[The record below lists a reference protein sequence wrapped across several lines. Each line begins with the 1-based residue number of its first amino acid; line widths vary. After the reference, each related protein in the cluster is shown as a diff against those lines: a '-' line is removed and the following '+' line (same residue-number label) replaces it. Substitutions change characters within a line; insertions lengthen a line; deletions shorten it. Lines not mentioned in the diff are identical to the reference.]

1 MSKIPP
7 GALVRDREL
16 PELGPG
22 RIVAEL
28 SGGAS
33 RIRFEQTDEIRD
45 VKISQVEV
53 NRLPLIPGTPVK
65 VRSGRYGDEETAE
78 GVVLDAEL
86 PDSADELCDY
96 VVDVD
101 GEEWTVSEA
110 ELFPIGPKS
119 TDPRDQFEALHWRGP
134 FRFFARWGM
143 HRMVSRMYEDAEG
156 LPSLVGARIE
166 PKTHQIYA
174 IRRILWM
181 EQPRVVLGDP
191 SPTDR
196 LLEAGAAVQ
205 ALNWENP
212 DHKTLVV
219 APGGRVR
226 EWKTQ
231 LNMRF
236 GGRDWETLNRNEAAS
251 SVFDV
256 LADTLEGPRLVIP
269 ADVIERVENVQMLLG
284 STDWDCVVVD
294 DAHRIDTDTAA
305 FTELVGISERAE
317 AAIVTASLPPEP
329 DVELLNPL
337 LALARPENYSVSTPQ
352 VLTDE
357 IERCRPIWRCLRE
370 TVAAGQQDA
379 DAPDVDVKELADK
392 WRDVADGDERILE
405 LADALEQDDSVEE
418 ICGDLA
424 DHARRFYGLADKA
437 LRTPRKVVRGLGV
450 DWRERQSEVVS
461 WTPSDDESEI
471 TQHLAEMPD
480 PDPRWPGQIAM
491 ACLYRRVAA
500 QTPGVLEELV
510 KRRARHLGE
519 DPPPG
524 GLGEN
529 LVERFLADPGPSDEQ
544 TFWRATAGAAPP
556 MGEEGAE
563 KSWVATLLRLAQEW
577 GDEVGQQP
585 GRFEAAAE
593 WIESYLED
601 HAPDEEIVEDRE
613 EPQLTGPVPK
623 IAVFSDSEDVVER
636 FTGYLHTRL
645 GEEVP
650 EMYHG
655 GLPEQILDDAVERFR
670 DDDDCQVLVC
680 GAHGAEGHDIS
691 RADAVVHLD
700 QPWLP
705 ARLERRLDQVDRP
718 VEADDQEETSSITSV
733 ILDGPTVW
741 ENQFRRLYTE
751 VLGMHESASDRSS
764 RTPPG
769 LDRRLFNAWAEGADE
784 LEATI
789 DATDEE
795 VGGPRTPAESA
806 FRAAL
811 EPDRPRL
818 QEEAEFTELLD
829 FVDGIDDAL
838 PVRHWARMIGIDD
851 HRVRAG
857 VYDFKW
863 HWSSVRRELEGFS
876 MPEGDDPE
884 EWADAETV
892 RYLSGTFGRR
902 QALHNEDLDFFAP
915 GHLLVDALVQ
925 DALAPT
931 DGRTTVFARRL
942 GGDHRGE
949 LFAVI
954 VARAALND
962 EILEELDVPKGLVR
976 RTHRCFWPETVSAK
990 VKIELQ
996 RDEPARV
1003 VEDADLARRLEE
1015 SYEGPDADQKIE
1027 YERLV
1032 RAIGNVQHFKSK
1044 LDEAVSVG
1052 LEGLRDQ
1059 REMLVDIGLG
1069 ELEEEFADELAYY
1082 RSKKDSVDD
1091 ATRQI
1096 RLREQL
1102 IEAVREYQ
1110 LEVDSMALVVG
1121 GTPGDLRIGG

>member
-28 SGGAS
+28 AGGAS
-33 RIRFEQTDEIRD
+33 RIRFEQSDEIRD
-45 VKISQVEV
+45 VQVSQVEV
-53 NRLPLIPGTPVK
+53 NRLPLIPGTPVQ
-65 VRSGRYGDEETAE
+65 VRSGRYGDEETAQ
-78 GVVLDAEL
+78 GVVVDAEL

-96 VVDVD
+96 IVDVD
-101 GEEWTVSEA
+101 GEQWTVSEA
-110 ELFPIGPKS
+110 ELFPIGPQS

-174 IRRILWM
+174 IRRVLWS
-181 EQPRVVLGDP
+181 QKPRMVLGDP

-205 ALNWENP
+205 ALTWENP
-212 DHKTLVV
+212 ELKTLVV

-226 EWKTQ
+226 EWRTQ

-236 GGRDWETLNRNEAAS
+236 GGRDWPTLNRNEAAS
-251 SVFDV
+251 SAFDV
-256 LADTLEGPRLVIP
+256 LADTLEGPRLIIP
-269 ADVIERVENVQMLLG
+269 PDVIERVEDVQMLLG
-284 STDWDCVVVD
+284 STDWDCLVVD

-305 FTELVGISERAE
+305 FTELVGISERAG
-317 AAIVTASLPPEP
+317 AAFVTASLPPEP

-337 LALARPENYSVSTPQ
+337 FSLARPSEYSVS
-352 VLTDE
+352 
-357 IERCRPIWRCLRE
+357 RPEALSEEVDASRPVWTCLQE
-370 TVAAGQQDA
+370 TVAAAPDAEDA
-379 DAPDVDVKELADK
+379 DTGALAEQ
-392 WRDVADGDERILE
+392 WRDVAGGDARILE
-405 LADALEQDDSVEE
+405 LADELED
-418 ICGDLA
+418 GDAPGETLGELA
-424 DHARRFYGLADKA
+424 DHARRFYGLADRVV
-437 LRTPRKVVRGLGV
+437 RTPRTVVEGLGV
-450 DWRERQSEVVS
+450 AWRERQAETVS
-461 WTPSDDESEI
+461 WAPSEAESEI
-471 TQHLAEMPD
+471 TEHLAQMPE
-480 PDPRWPGQIAM
+480 PNPRWPGQIAM
-491 ACLYRRVAA
+491 ACLYRQAAA
-500 QTPGVLEELV
+500 QTPDVLEELV

-529 LVERFLADPGPSDEQ
+529 LVNRFLADPGPHDEE
-544 TFWRATAGAAPP
+544 TFWKATAGAAPP
-556 MGEEGAE
+556 MGEEGEE

-577 GDEVGQQP
+577 SDDVGHHP

-593 WIESYLED
+593 WIESYLDE
-601 HAPDEEIVEDRE
+601 HAPEEERVEGRDE
-613 EPQLTGPVPK
+613 PKLSGPVPK
-623 IAVFSDSEDVVER
+623 VVVFSDAADAVER

-645 GEEVP
+645 GEEIP

-670 DDDDCQVLVC
+670 HDDDCQVLVC

-718 VEADDQEETSSITSV
+718 VDPETREDLSPITSV
-733 ILDGPTVW
+733 ILDGPTAW
-741 ENQFRRLYTE
+741 ENQFRRLYTD

-764 RTPPG
+764 RLPQG
-769 LDRRLFNAWAEGADE
+769 LDRQLFTAWAHGADD

-789 DATDEE
+789 DSVEE
-795 VGGPRTPAESA
+795 DVGGPRTPAESA

-818 QEEAEFTELLD
+818 QQEAEFTELLD

-892 RYLSGTFGRR
+892 RYLSGSFGRR
-902 QALHNEDLDFFAP
+902 QALSNEDLDFFAP

-925 DALAPT
+925 DAMAPT

-942 GGDHRGE
+942 DGNHRGDV
-949 LFAVI
+949 FAVI
-954 VARAALND
+954 VARAALN
-962 EILEELDVPKGLVR
+962 EEVLEDLDVPRGLIR

-990 VKIELQ
+990 VKIDLQ
-996 RDEPARV
+996 RDASAEV
-1003 VEDADLARRLEE
+1003 VEDAELARRLEE

-1032 RAIGNVQHFKSK
+1032 RAIGNVQRFKSK
-1044 LDEAVSVG
+1044 LDEAVDVG
-1052 LEGLRDQ
+1052 LEALRDD
-1059 REMLVDIGLG
+1059 REMLVDIGIG

-1082 RSKKDSVDD
+1082 RSKEQEADEAD
-1091 ATRQI
+1091 RQI
-1096 RLREQL
+1096 RLREAL
-1102 IEAVREYQ
+1102 IEAVRAYQ
-1110 LEVDSMALVVG
+1110 LDVDSIALVIG